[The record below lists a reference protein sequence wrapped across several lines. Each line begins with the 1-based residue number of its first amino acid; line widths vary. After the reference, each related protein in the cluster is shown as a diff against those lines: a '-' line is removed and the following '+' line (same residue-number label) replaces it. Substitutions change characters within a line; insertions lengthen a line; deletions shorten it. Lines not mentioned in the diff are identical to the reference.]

1 MHWPIT
7 RSICVV
13 TAQGETFDMKQ
24 CEKDVKLDQFA
35 GSWMRRNVN
44 EKVPVLGESR
54 SVRRGEI
61 L

>member
-1 MHWPIT
+1 
-7 RSICVV
+7 
-13 TAQGETFDMKQ
+13 MKQ